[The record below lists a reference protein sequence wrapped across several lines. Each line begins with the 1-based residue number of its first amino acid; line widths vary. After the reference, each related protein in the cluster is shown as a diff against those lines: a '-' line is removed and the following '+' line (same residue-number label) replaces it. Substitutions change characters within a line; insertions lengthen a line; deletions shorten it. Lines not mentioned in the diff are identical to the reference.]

1 MSELLPEVPTAA
13 LVVLVVVYLPP
24 AVVLS
29 RIDVLQHRLP
39 NAWVG
44 GMTLAV
50 AASLL
55 LASALEPALRSS
67 LRGAAVIAVVLGA
80 GAVLVALIAPPLI
93 GMGDAKALPVVV
105 LMSTVMGGEVLIGA
119 LLGIALLGGAVG
131 AVVLAVTRRAGQRF
145 PFGPV
150 LLAGPFLGLLLA
162 PVVAG
167 ALGTA

>member
-1 MSELLPEVPTAA
+1 MSALLPEIPTAA
-13 LVVLVVVYLPP
+13 LVVLALVYLPP

-29 RIDVLQHRLP
+29 CIDVREHRLP

-50 AASLL
+50 AAALL
-55 LASALEPALRSS
+55 LAAVLDPALHSP
-67 LRGAAVIAVVLGA
+67 LRGAAVIALVLGA
-80 GAVLVALIAPPLI
+80 GAVLLALIAPPLI
-93 GMGDAKALPVVV
+93 GMGDAKALPVMV

-162 PVVAG
+162 PLVAR

>member
-1 MSELLPEVPTAA
+1 MTALVPEIPTAA
-13 LVVLVVVYLPP
+13 LVVLLFVYLPP

-29 RIDVLQHRLP
+29 RIDVLEQRLP

-50 AASLL
+50 AAALL
-55 LASALEPALRSS
+55 VAAGLDPALHSP
-67 LRGAAVIAVVLGA
+67 LRGAAIIALVLGA
-80 GAVLVALIAPPLI
+80 GAVLVALVSPALI
-93 GMGDAKALPVVV
+93 GMGDAKAFPVMV

-119 LLGIALLGGAVG
+119 LLGIAVLGGAVG
-131 AVVLAVTRRAGQRF
+131 AAVLAMTRRAGQRF

-150 LLAGPFLGLLLA
+150 LLSGPFLGLVLSPL
-162 PVVAG
+162 VAG